1 MLHKKMNKKMNKK
14 LYKKTQKGQSLTEY
28 LILVALVAIS
38 SIGVVRLLGQTARV
52 QLSNITNALQGSRTK
67 QIKAKEVRES
77 HHSQKDLS
85 DFMKN
90 SSRRDD

>member
-1 MLHKKMNKKMNKK
+1 MRKNKK
-14 LYKKTQKGQSLTEY
+14 QKGQSLTEY

-52 QLSNITNALQGSRTK
+52 QLSNITNALQGSRAR
-67 QIKAKEVRES
+67 QIKAEDVRES

-85 DFMKN
+85 NFMRN
-90 SSRRDD
+90 TSRRDD

>member
-1 MLHKKMNKKMNKK
+1 MLHRKR
-14 LYKKTQKGQSLTEY
+14 QKGQSLTEY
-28 LILVALVAIS
+28 LILVALIAVS

-52 QLSNITNALQGSRTK
+52 QLSNITNALQGSKAR
-67 QIKAKEVRES
+67 QIKAQEVRDS
-77 HHSQKDLS
+77 HHTQKDLS